1 MAAIYQTAYPRIKSN
16 ITEDELG
23 DVYTPTPEDQKF
35 ALRHCKRTSASFLGL
50 LIQLKIT
57 QRLGRFVNLGEIPKV
72 IITHIKNQCRSRVT
86 LKDLQTYYTSGAK
99 DRHVKLIRR
108 HLNIKAYDAAKT
120 SELAQIWALEAA
132 TTKEALPDIINVM
145 LEYLVKER

>member
-1 MAAIYQTAYPRIKSN
+1 MAAIYQTAYPRIKSD

-72 IITHIKNQCRSRVT
+72 GFRGFPRHR
-86 LKDLQTYYTSGAK
+86 LQF
-99 DRHVKLIRR
+99 
-108 HLNIKAYDAAKT
+108 
-120 SELAQIWALEAA
+120 AL
-132 TTKEALPDIINVM
+132 
-145 LEYLVKER
+145 